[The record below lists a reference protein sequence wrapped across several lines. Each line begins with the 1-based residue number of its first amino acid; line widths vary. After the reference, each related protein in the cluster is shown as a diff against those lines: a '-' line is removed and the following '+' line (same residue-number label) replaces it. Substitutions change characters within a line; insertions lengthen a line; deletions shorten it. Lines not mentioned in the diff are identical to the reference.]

1 MIKFI
6 FFQGKNAMSNAT
18 NEKHGCMQMM
28 HGLSIAKFYAGHG
41 VESI

>member
-28 HGLSIAKFYAGHG
+28 HS
-41 VESI
+41 